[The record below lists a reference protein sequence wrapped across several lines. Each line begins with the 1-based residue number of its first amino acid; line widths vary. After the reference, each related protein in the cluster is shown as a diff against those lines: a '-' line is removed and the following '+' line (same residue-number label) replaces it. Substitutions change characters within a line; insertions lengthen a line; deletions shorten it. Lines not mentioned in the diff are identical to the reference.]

1 MVINFKKRMNMR
13 KNKKH
18 ISILITLSFFLT
30 TIAFTQENKV
40 ILSGKVTDYVGN
52 PIDSAI
58 VLIKDHH
65 FKDVYTTFSD
75 TEGNYSLTVKKGT
88 YYGLASVRMQDYG
101 ETKLEFWAW
110 NLIVDDTMN
119 LDIKYDKLEV
129 YGVNVFRVQG
139 AYPGYTIYFRPMA
152 LSRYFEN
159 NIRQNNPDLAPEK
172 ENLEV
177 KVFIND
183 EPVHVNLVQGVK
195 EFAGKDTLN
204 AYLVHTELGNN
215 KDGEKTKIR
224 IVLKDKK
231 YGDMGEA
238 YYFLEN

>member
-1 MVINFKKRMNMR
+1 
-13 KNKKH
+13 
-18 ISILITLSFFLT
+18 
-30 TIAFTQENKV
+30 
-40 ILSGKVTDYVGN
+40 
-52 PIDSAI
+52 
-58 VLIKDHH
+58 
-65 FKDVYTTFSD
+65 TFSD
-75 TEGNYSLTVKKGT
+75 TEGNYSLTVNKGT

-101 ETKLEFWAW
+101 KTKLEFWAW
-110 NLIVDDTMN
+110 NLMVDDTMN

-152 LSRYFEN
+152 LSRYFEEN
-159 NIRQNNPDLAPEK
+159 TDQNNPDLAPEK
-172 ENLEV
+172 ENLDIQV
-177 KVFIND
+177 YIND
-183 EPVHVNLVQGVK
+183 EPVQINLIQQVK

-224 IVLKDKK
+224 LVLKDKK

>member
-1 MVINFKKRMNMR
+1 MNMR
-13 KNKKH
+13 TKKKYL
-18 ISILITLSFFLT
+18 SVLITLSIFLSSV
-30 TIAFTQENKV
+30 AFAQENTV
-40 ILSGKVTDYVGN
+40 TLSGKVTDYDGN
-52 PIDSAI
+52 PIDSAV
-58 VLIKDHH
+58 VLIKDQN
-65 FKDVYTTFSD
+65 FKDVYTTFSNID
-75 TEGNYSLTVKKGT
+75 GNYSLEVEKGT
-88 YYGLASVRMQDYG
+88 YYRLASVRMKDYG
-101 ETKLEFWAW
+101 KTKLEFWVW
-110 NLIVDDTMN
+110 NLMVDNDMN

-129 YGVNVFRVQG
+129 YGVNIFRVQG

>member
-1 MVINFKKRMNMR
+1 MR
-13 KNKKH
+13 KNKH
-18 ISILITLSFFLT
+18 IPFSILITLSFFLT

-40 ILSGKVTDYVGN
+40 ILSGKVTDYDGN

-58 VLIKDHH
+58 VLIKDHN

-75 TEGNYSLTVKKGT
+75 TEGNYRLTVKKGT

-101 ETKLEFWAW
+101 KTKLEFWAW
-110 NLIVDDTMN
+110 NLMVDDTMN

-152 LSRYFEN
+152 LSRYFEEN
-159 NIRQNNPDLAPEK
+159 TDQNNPDLAPKK
-172 ENLEV
+172 ENLDV
-177 KVFIND
+177 QVYIND
-183 EPVHVNLVQGVK
+183 EPVQINLIQQVK

-204 AYLVHTELGNN
+204 AYLIHTDLGKNMNN
-215 KDGEKTKIR
+215 GKTKIR
-224 IVLKDKK
+224 IVLKDKN
-231 YGDMGEA
+231 YGDIGEA
-238 YYFLEN
+238 YYFFNN

>member
-1 MVINFKKRMNMR
+1 MR
-13 KNKKH
+13 NKKNYL
-18 ISILITLSFFLT
+18 SILITLSIFLST
-30 TIAFTQENKV
+30 VAFAQENTV
-40 ILSGKVTDYVGN
+40 TLSGKVTDYNGN
-52 PIDSAI
+52 PIDSAV
-58 VLIKDHH
+58 VLIKDQN

-75 TEGNYSLTVKKGT
+75 IDGNYSLEIEKGT

-101 ETKLEFWAW
+101 KTKLEFWAW
-110 NLIVDDTMN
+110 NLIVDNDMN

-152 LSRYFEN
+152 LSRYFEEN
-159 NIRQNNPDLAPEK
+159 ADQNNPDLAPEK
-172 ENLEV
+172 ENLDV
-177 KVFIND
+177 QVYIND
-183 EPVHVNLVQGVK
+183 KPVIVNLVQKVK

-204 AYLVHTELGNN
+204 AYLIHTDLGEHKNN
-215 KDGEKTKIR
+215 GKTKIR

-231 YGDMGEA
+231 YGDIGEA